1 MRTRNRLSLLAIGLF
16 ALGAAVWAC
25 QVQDGSFPT
34 EAERSIEP
42 SATEQEI
49 IDMIN
54 ALMPRVIAEA
64 TVAKFQGIAND
75 VEAGQFTKAQ
85 KKTKSLTTSILN
97 NYAKGR
103 WEDEGGVA
111 TGELVV
117 AMWEFVG
124 LVTEEADAA
133 AACTPG
139 VDCEVVATE
148 GEEFGGSEVP
158 GEVIT
163 QPFVLSVT
171 RLPDDF
177 APPPR
182 YPIFY
187 EIHTIPEGIT
197 FPPAPSGSLTLAQVD
212 DQAVAGV
219 CTLDENEP
227 VGAPADAVPGVNLF
241 LAHQLP
247 NGSWEQLPYL
257 DVAFLNCEDASSETE
272 SALWSSPL
280 GRSMAYVAD
289 LLSPARAYAGGKS
302 TGGAITSFSPFGSWY
317 TDPVPTTTSF
327 SFVEETTTFFAGD
340 TITLRAEVDPT
351 PDGGNVAFYATIPV
365 HVGAPIAPVVDGVA
379 TRNVVCGSPRVP
391 FGSHTAQ
398 AEYLGSANFA
408 GSASNTIDYECLE
421 GGGGE
426 E

>member
-1 MRTRNRLSLLAIGLF
+1 MRTRNRLFLLAIGLF

-75 VEAGQFTKAQ
+75 VEAGQLVKAQ

-97 NYAKGR
+97 NYTKGR
-103 WEDEGGVA
+103 WEDETGVA
-111 TGELVV
+111 TGELIL

-124 LVTEEADAA
+124 LVAEEADAA

-139 VDCEVVATE
+139 NDCQVVATE
-148 GEEFGGSEVP
+148 GEEFGGGDVP

-163 QPFVLSVT
+163 QPFVLSVR

-187 EIHTIPEGIT
+187 DIQTIPEGIT
-197 FPPAPSGSLTLAQVD
+197 FPPAPGGSLTLAQAD

-219 CTLDENEP
+219 CTLDENDP
-227 VGAPADAVPGVNLF
+227 VGTPPGAVPGVNLF

-247 NGSWEQLPYL
+247 NGSWEQQPSV
-257 DVAFLNCEDASSETE
+257 DVAFLDCEDASSETE

-280 GRSMAYVAD
+280 GRSMAYVSG

-302 TGGAITSFSPFGSWY
+302 TGGAITSFSPYGSVY
-317 TDPVPTTTSF
+317 TDPVPTTTTF

-340 TITLRAEVDPT
+340 TITLRAEVAPV
-351 PDGGNVAFYATIPV
+351 PDGGKVAFYATIPV
-365 HVGAPIAPVVDGVA
+365 HFGAPIAPVVNGVA
-379 TRNVVCGSPRVP
+379 TRDVVCGGPRVP

-398 AEYLGSANFA
+398 AQYLGTDSFA
-408 GSASNTIDYECLE
+408 GSASSTIDYECLE
-421 GGGGE
+421 GESGE
-426 E
+426 